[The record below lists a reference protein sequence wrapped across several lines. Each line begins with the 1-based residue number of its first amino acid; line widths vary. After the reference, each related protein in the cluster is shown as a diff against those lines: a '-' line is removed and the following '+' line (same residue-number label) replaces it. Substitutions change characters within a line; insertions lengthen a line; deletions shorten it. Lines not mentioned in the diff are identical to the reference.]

1 MTLHPSLGYT
11 IITQE
16 LEERA
21 RLAELDRFIKEH
33 PDQVLRPARG
43 RWARL
48 IHRILPA
55 RASSRS
61 LQAPC
66 ETAS

>member
-1 MTLHPSLGYT
+1 MTLHPSLGYA

-21 RLAELDRFIKEH
+21 RLAELDRFLKEH
-33 PDQVLRPARG
+33 PDQILRPARG

-48 IHRILPA
+48 IRRIA
-55 RASSRS
+55 RAGS
-61 LQAPC
+61 QQVPC
-66 ETAS
+66 ETASAH